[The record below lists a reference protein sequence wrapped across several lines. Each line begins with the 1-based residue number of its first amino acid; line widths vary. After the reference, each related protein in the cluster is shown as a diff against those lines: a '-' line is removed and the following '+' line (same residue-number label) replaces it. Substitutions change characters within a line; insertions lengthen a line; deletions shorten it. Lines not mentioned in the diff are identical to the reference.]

1 MLPRVVIAT
10 TIMETN
16 TYTKEINNI
25 TYVISSI
32 PCSVESE
39 KVLKEKLK
47 KLILNDSKEKQKGPY
62 LSAK

>member
-1 MLPRVVIAT
+1 MFPRVVVAI
-10 TIMETN
+10 TIMETD

-25 TYVISSI
+25 TYVVSSI

-47 KLILNDSKEKQKGPY
+47 KLILNDSKEK
-62 LSAK
+62 